1 MNSSGPKEPCVR
13 WGPDCPTGSC
23 TLGVVILGRAYAR
36 GRYNRRDSQG
46 AARGD
51 AAAQLFT

>member
-13 WGPDCPTGSC
+13 WGPDCPTGRG
-23 TLGVVILGRAYAR
+23 TLGEVILGRAYAR